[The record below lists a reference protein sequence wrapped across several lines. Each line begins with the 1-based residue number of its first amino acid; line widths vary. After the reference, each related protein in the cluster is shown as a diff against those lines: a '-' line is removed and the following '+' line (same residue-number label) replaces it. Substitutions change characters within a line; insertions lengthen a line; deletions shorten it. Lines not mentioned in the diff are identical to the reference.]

1 MLLDCLKH
9 TPEVYSTKPP
19 DCTTRTSAKRRKS
32 DDFECSGM
40 DGTKAELKLT
50 KLSEI
55 ERLSDTDDAEEED
68 NSKPKKMKY
77 Q

>member
-9 TPEVYSTKPP
+9 TLEVHSTKPP
-19 DCTTRTSAKRRKS
+19 DCTSRRYAERKRS
-32 DDFECSGM
+32 DESDRSDMEC
-40 DGTKAELKLT
+40 TKAGLKLT
-50 KLSEI
+50 RLSES
-55 ERLSDTDDAEEED
+55 ESLSDTDYGVDED